1 MGLKHTWSMIIYFI
15 KSGETLDTIAQKINI
30 ENPKYLREYHN
41 ARCNILDRIPENGSV
56 RFSQRFCIPSAKE
69 IEEINALIRER
80 GESLRYLLPK
90 GKFPITIPLMSGE
103 YAVKQSEVEND
114 ISKNEHAY
122 QIDLQYT
129 KKENNQHHFH
139 FSVTDWKKEG
149 EEPDDKINSLAS
161 DIAKIM
167 YPVTLIVDE
176 VGNFVAAQPNK
187 EENEIITQLEKLKK
201 YHYGSVAASH
211 IDRMKDRIADPQV
224 IEHSLKK
231 IMALQFL
238 FSPFHQIN
246 FRSYDTSVIYQ
257 TEISWLP
264 LSPPVVVEV
273 EHQTLQQENPR
284 FIEILQ
290 TGKPIHPNCKE
301 DNPSPELYSQSF
313 EGEHSAKYIIDAKDF
328 SIQKIEAHFR
338 SQVVD
343 KEIEMQFEL
352 QRILK

>member
-1 MGLKHTWSMIIYFI
+1 MIIYFI

-41 ARCNILDRIPENGSV
+41 ARCNILDRIPENGLV
-56 RFSQRFCIPSAKE
+56 RFSQRFCIPSAEE

-90 GKFPITIPLMSGE
+90 GEFPITIPLMSGE
-103 YAVKQSEVEND
+103 YAVKQSEVESD

-139 FSVTDWKKEG
+139 FSVANWKKEG

-176 VGNFVAAQPNK
+176 VGNFVAAQLNK

-201 YHYGSVAASH
+201 YHYGSYAASH
-211 IDRMKDRIADPQV
+211 IDRMKDRVADPQV

-313 EGEHSAKYIIDAKDF
+313 EGEHSAKYSIDAKDF

-338 SQVVD
+338 GQVVD